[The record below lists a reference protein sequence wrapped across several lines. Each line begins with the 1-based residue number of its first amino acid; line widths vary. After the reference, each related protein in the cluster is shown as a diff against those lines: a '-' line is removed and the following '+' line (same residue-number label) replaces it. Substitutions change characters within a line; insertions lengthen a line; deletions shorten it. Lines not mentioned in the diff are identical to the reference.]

1 MARQYLPRANLIQ
14 GGTVPVSAPGVSLPM
29 QNPALQQEAAFYN
42 TLSERL
48 DQFSTL
54 AFKKAGEKAEAAGLQ
69 FGANNAPTLEQIELA
84 KKTGQPVE
92 VDVGDPGG
100 NIFEKAAYKGSMA
113 VVEDNFSIAARRS
126 LTEVFAKATQDPN
139 MTPSELTAK
148 LDTTINEYSL
158 AMKNISGSS
167 SAKVRASLG
176 IVANSQVTQF
186 SREYIRKA
194 EVQARQ
200 DALEGVGTITQDAKT
215 IIKGHQTKNDTNL
228 IDKLGAMETT
238 IRNNL
243 EKVPG
248 ISESKILQKL
258 KAHRKEVSAAK
269 VGVISD
275 WASTGKYAG
284 APHKA
289 LIELQKFRGN
299 KMSQFPDYL
308 RDIWGTMDTTE
319 QQAATASILKTANS
333 LRMATEMESKKD
345 DDVNDKIK
353 ITQTRKFYDSFKAND
368 IPGMRQTIEALKP
381 IDPELANDFEGI
393 LQSRSGVLSDN
404 QEELAR
410 LNQLLGVRALT
421 YKDITNAEG
430 ITNDTKAELF
440 GKLPAQRDKKV
451 EDGRVRIAA
460 KIGLT
465 EQDLNQPPTM
475 LKKEKQKTRV
485 LYDRAYNKLLNA
497 KIDYENK
504 AEKTIREGKI
514 PEPFDSEKIVEE
526 LLEQLEIDQKAAQ
539 IQFLKDSVE
548 DVYILF
554 MHDEEESME
563 GLKDAIKSKKYDA
576 MRVGRFQQAIIKLR
590 KLQRLQDQ

>member
-69 FGANNAPTLEQIELA
+69 FGAKNAPTLEQVELA

-148 LDTTINEYSL
+148 LDTTINEYSS
-158 AMKNISGSS
+158 AMGNISASS
-167 SAKVRASLG
+167 YAKVRASLG

-269 VGVISD
+269 VGVITD

-308 RDIWGTMDTTE
+308 REIWGTMDTTE

-333 LRMATEMESKKD
+333 LRMAIEMESKKD

-353 ITQTRKFYDSFKAND
+353 ITQTRKFYDAFKANNISD
-368 IPGMRQTIEALKP
+368 MKQTIEVLKT
-381 IDPELANDFEGI
+381 IDPELANNFEEI

-421 YKDITNAEG
+421 YKDIANAEG
-430 ITNDTKAELF
+430 ITNDTKAEYF
-440 GKLPAQRDKKV
+440 GKLPAQRENKV

-514 PEPFDSEKIVEE
+514 PEPFDSEKIVEN
-526 LLEQLEIDQKAAQ
+526 LLKQLEIDQKAAQ
-539 IQFLKDSVE
+539 IEFLTNSVN
-548 DVYILF
+548 DIYRLLRYN
-554 MHDEEESME
+554 EEKSMGGLE
-563 GLKDAIKSKKYDA
+563 GAIQSKKYDI
-576 MRVGRFQQAIIKLR
+576 MQNRTFNKAIGYLR
-590 KLQRLQDQ
+590 KLESLRDQ

>member
-29 QNPALQQEAAFYN
+29 QNPALQQEAVFYN

-69 FGANNAPTLEQIELA
+69 FGAKNAPTLEQVELA

-148 LDTTINEYSL
+148 LDTTINEYSS
-158 AMKNISGSS
+158 AMGNISASS
-167 SAKVRASLG
+167 YAKVRASLG

-200 DALEGVGTITQDAKT
+200 DALEGVGTITQGAKT

-269 VGVISD
+269 VGVITD

-308 RDIWGTMDTTE
+308 REIWGTMDTTE

-333 LRMATEMESKKD
+333 LRMAIEMESKKD

-353 ITQTRKFYDSFKAND
+353 ITQTRKFYDAFKANNISD
-368 IPGMRQTIEALKP
+368 MKQTIEVLKT
-381 IDPELANDFEGI
+381 IDPELANNFEEI

-421 YKDITNAEG
+421 YKDIANAEG
-430 ITNDTKAELF
+430 ITNDTKAEYF
-440 GKLPAQRDKKV
+440 GKLPAQRENKV

-514 PEPFDSEKIVEE
+514 PEPFDSEKIVEN
-526 LLEQLEIDQKAAQ
+526 LLKQLEIDQKAAQ
-539 IQFLKDSVE
+539 IEFLTNSVN
-548 DVYILF
+548 DIYRLLRYN
-554 MHDEEESME
+554 EEKSMGGLE
-563 GLKDAIKSKKYDA
+563 GAIQSKKYDI
-576 MRVGRFQQAIIKLR
+576 MQNRTFNKAIGYLR
-590 KLQRLQDQ
+590 KLESLRDQ

>member
-69 FGANNAPTLEQIELA
+69 FGAKNAPTLEQVELA

-148 LDTTINEYSL
+148 LDTTINEYSS
-158 AMKNISGSS
+158 AMGNISASS
-167 SAKVRASLG
+167 YAKVRASLG

-269 VGVISD
+269 VGVITD

-308 RDIWGTMDTTE
+308 REIWGTMDTTE
-319 QQAATASILKTANS
+319 QQAATDSILKTANS
-333 LRMATEMESKKD
+333 LRMANEMESKKD

-353 ITQTRKFYDSFKAND
+353 ITQTRKFYDAFKANNISD
-368 IPGMRQTIEALKP
+368 MKQTIEVLKT
-381 IDPELANDFEGI
+381 IDPELANNFEEI

-421 YKDITNAEG
+421 YKDIANAEG
-430 ITNDTKAELF
+430 ITNDTKAEYF
-440 GKLPAQRDKKV
+440 GKLPAQRENKV
-451 EDGRVRIAA
+451 EDGRVRIRA

-514 PEPFDSEKIVEE
+514 PEPFDSEKIVEN
-526 LLEQLEIDQKAAQ
+526 LLKQLEIDQKAAQ
-539 IQFLKDSVE
+539 IEFLTNSVN
-548 DVYILF
+548 DIYRLLRYN
-554 MHDEEESME
+554 EEKSME
-563 GLKDAIKSKKYDA
+563 GLEGAIQSKKYDI
-576 MRVGRFQQAIIKLR
+576 MQNRTFNKAIGYLR
-590 KLQRLQDQ
+590 KLESLRDQ